1 MKLSEKSKLYLLILL
16 SLLFVFILSYL
27 AKDLFQSNGR
37 IERLELA
44 EWIVPTLIGCI
55 LITLNIFVI
64 YRFTNINRDIAPWF
78 AFFTTCFSAILVVF
92 IYNVGKDMLG
102 IPCTG
107 FFGASTSCASL
118 PLLGIAIMGGPI
130 FPILGIVVVIIMIRI
145 MRSSEKEI
153 TRKVVKKS
161 KKSTKRKGSKV

>member
-1 MKLSEKSKLYLLILL
+1 MKLSEKSKLYLLISL

-27 AKDLFQSNGR
+27 AKDQFQSNGQ
-37 IERLELA
+37 LELA
-44 EWIVPTLIGCI
+44 EWVVPTLIGCV

-107 FFGASTSCASL
+107 FFGVSTSCASL

-161 KKSTKRKGSKV
+161 KKSTKKEGSKV